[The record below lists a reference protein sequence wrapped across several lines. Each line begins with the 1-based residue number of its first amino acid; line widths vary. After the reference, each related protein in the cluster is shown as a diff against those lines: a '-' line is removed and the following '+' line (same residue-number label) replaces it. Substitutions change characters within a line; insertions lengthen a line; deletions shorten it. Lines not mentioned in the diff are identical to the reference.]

1 METIILGIAINL
13 YTWSNA
19 DFFVA
24 RRNNERLYECRW
36 ETVDWQKA
44 DYNNP
49 SINVFGYVKYKH
61 RCVEK
66 EKNK

>member
-36 ETVDWQKA
+36 ETVDWQ
-44 DYNNP
+44 
-49 SINVFGYVKYKH
+49 
-61 RCVEK
+61 
-66 EKNK
+66 